1 MSFYHCTVSKFFSI
15 GMSVWLYHWTVCV
28 VLPLDYLEGFYH
40 WIYPKVFTTG
50 LSRRFLPLDCFYDF
64 YHWTVSMDFTIGL
77 FDDLLLHVGQTDT
90 QFVRQIALILQVL
103 F

>member
-1 MSFYHCTVSKFFSI
+1 MIFTI
-15 GMSVWLYHWTVCV
+15 GLF
-28 VLPLDYLEGFYH
+28 LQ
-40 WIYPKVFTTG
+40 
-50 LSRRFLPLDCFYDF
+50 FLPLDCFYDF
-64 YHWTVSMDFTIGL
+64 YHWTVSTVFTIGL